1 MTPVF
6 PYLVR
11 RSEDGWRGELLL
23 RLKRGKSAYIVNLSL
38 EQARM
43 LAVEM
48 RGLATSSCP
57 QHHLALQLARAMDAD
72 ISHIVLKLVDPTGGI
87 MGVMRLVT
95 DNGTRDVNTDPAA
108 ALAMAIHM
116 GLPIFMDGDFSP
128 TDGKLRAVQGLTE
141 APAVSSI
148 PQVFRDVIDE
158 LDFPSS
164 DGESHH

>member
-11 RSEDGWRGELLL
+11 RTEDGWRGELLL

-48 RGLATSSCP
+48 RGLATQNCP
-57 QHHLALQLARAMDAD
+57 QHHLALQLARAMGAD
-72 ISHIVLKLVDPTGGI
+72 ISHIVLKLVDPTGGV
-87 MGVMRLVT
+87 MGVIRLVT
-95 DNGTRDVNTDPAA
+95 DSGTRDVNTDPAA

-128 TDGKLRAVQGLTE
+128 DDGKLRAVQGLTD
-141 APAVSSI
+141 APVVSSI
-148 PQVFRDVIDE
+148 PQAFRDVIDE
-158 LDFPSS
+158 LDFPPP
-164 DGESHH
+164 DGQSHH